1 MKSVLGALVSLDCV
15 HGHLAHDLVMGH
27 SANVVVACNTF
38 LEWADQSAVA
48 LVVVEDEN
56 ITILEARLL
65 TRSGSRC
72 VVF

>member
-15 HGHLAHDLVMGH
+15 HGHLAHDLVMSH
-27 SANVVVACNTF
+27 SANVVIACNAL

-56 ITILEARLL
+56 IAILEARLL
-65 TRSGSRC
+65 ARSGSTNI
-72 VVF
+72 VF